1 MSEPLLRIEELRIGF
16 AHRTGTTDVVR
27 GVSLEVGASE
37 SVGLVGESGSGKS
50 LSCRSIIRLMPS
62 HAEISA
68 KRVEFEGRDVL
79 ALSKA
84 QLRAHRSHNVGMI
97 FQDPFSCFDP
107 TKRVGEQV
115 AETLRVNA
123 GMDRASARARA
134 LELLTSV
141 NIDKP
146 EQRYRAY
153 PHELSGGMRQ
163 RVMIAMAVSAS
174 PKLLIA
180 DEPTTALDVTTQA
193 QILALIQELRREIGM
208 AVLLVSHDFGVIAEA
223 CDRVVVMYGGYV
235 VEAGPVDEVCARPQ
249 HPYTRALLESIPNLE
264 SAGNRVRRTGIP
276 GQPPNPAELGT
287 GCPFVDRCLM
297 ARPECKNV
305 DMSLISVAKN
315 HVTACPFVGEDRSRV
330 TLKVTS

>member
-1 MSEPLLRIEELRIGF
+1 
-16 AHRTGTTDVVR
+16 
-27 GVSLEVGASE
+27 
-37 SVGLVGESGSGKS
+37 
-50 LSCRSIIRLMPS
+50 
-62 HAEISA
+62 
-68 KRVEFEGRDVL
+68 
-79 ALSKA
+79 
-84 QLRAHRSHNVGMI
+84 
-97 FQDPFSCFDP
+97 
-107 TKRVGEQV
+107 
-115 AETLRVNA
+115 
-123 GMDRASARARA
+123 
-134 LELLTSV
+134 
-141 NIDKP
+141 
-146 EQRYRAY
+146 
-153 PHELSGGMRQ
+153 
-163 RVMIAMAVSAS
+163 
-174 PKLLIA
+174 
-180 DEPTTALDVTTQA
+180 
-193 QILALIQELRREIGM
+193 M